1 MGLVL
6 GAAACAAKDEAP
18 SGSAVTQTVS
28 SPADDSKPAEK
39 ILGVAERKVIRKAD
53 LQIQVQSLT
62 DAQRRATD
70 VAKKYGG
77 YVVSS
82 ERRGTDAARDQ
93 HLRVVLKVKAD
104 DLDIALNEL
113 RALEQGE
120 ANERISSED
129 VTDEWI
135 DLDARLK
142 TQTALEAQ
150 YLEILK
156 GATKVDDLLAVQK
169 QLAEVRT
176 EIEKLESRK
185 RFLDKSVSLSTISVD
200 FEQPAPLVRA
210 SFAAVGTG
218 FKQAC
223 ADVLNVGGTTL
234 VVLMRLFGALLP
246 IVLLVFLP
254 GFYVGRWFL
263 RRVGALKPPVK
274 ATAS

>member
-6 GAAACAAKDEAP
+6 GAGACAAKDEAP

-135 DLDARLK
+135 
-142 TQTALEAQ
+142 
-150 YLEILK
+150 
-156 GATKVDDLLAVQK
+156 V
-169 QLAEVRT
+169 
-176 EIEKLESRK
+176 
-185 RFLDKSVSLSTISVD
+185 
-200 FEQPAPLVRA
+200 
-210 SFAAVGTG
+210 
-218 FKQAC
+218 
-223 ADVLNVGGTTL
+223 
-234 VVLMRLFGALLP
+234 
-246 IVLLVFLP
+246 
-254 GFYVGRWFL
+254 
-263 RRVGALKPPVK
+263 
-274 ATAS
+274 TAS